1 MLQSV
6 SFYTNA
12 VTLAASM
19 SVICGSGE
27 LGVVCGGNLEGLFR
41 IGQLHF
47 KEGKTD
53 TLKGEQWT
61 RSPEQVISRLL
72 S

>member
-1 MLQSV
+1 
-6 SFYTNA
+6 
-12 VTLAASM
+12 M
-19 SVICGSGE
+19 SVICGFGE
-27 LGVVCGGNLEGLFR
+27 LGVVCGGKLEGLFR